1 MMISRGFTLIEMLLA
16 VIIFAFVGVASVAML
31 DTVAKSD
38 EASRQSIERMEKM
51 QRALMLFERDI
62 WQITPRQIRVNGEAP
77 SKVTLAGAANFI
89 ESDDDGI
96 SFSHAGWTNPGMVLP
111 RSEVQLV
118 GYRLREQKFERLFY
132 LYPDAVSG
140 EEPIVQTLLTGVDE
154 LKFRYMTEPSEE
166 QQSELQWLESWDKAK
181 WPRAVKVTLTSPE
194 LGSIERIFML
204 PQNGASE

>member
-1 MMISRGFTLIEMLLA
+1 MISRGFTLIEMLLA

-38 EASRQSIERMEKM
+38 EASRQVTERMEKL

-62 WQITPRQIRVNGEAP
+62 WQITPRQVRINGEAP
-77 SKVTLAGAANFI
+77 GKVTLAGAASFI

-118 GYRLREQKFERLFY
+118 GYRLKEQKFERLFY
-132 LYPDAVSG
+132 LYPDAVTG
-140 EEPIVQTLLTGVDE
+140 AEPTVQTLLDEVDE
-154 LKFRYMTEPSEE
+154 LKFRYLAEPSEE

-181 WPRAVKVTLTSPE
+181 WPRAVKVTLTSAE
-194 LGSIERIFML
+194 LGNVERIFML

>member
-1 MMISRGFTLIEMLLA
+1 MTSRGFTLIEMLLA

-38 EASRQSIERMEKM
+38 EASRQSIERMEKL

-62 WQITPRQIRVNGEAP
+62 WQITPRQVRINGEAP
-77 SKVTLAGAANFI
+77 GKVTLAGAANFI

-118 GYRLREQKFERLFY
+118 GYRLREKKFERVFY
-132 LYPDAVSG
+132 LYPDAVTG
-140 EEPIVQTLLTGVDE
+140 TEPTVQTLLDEVDE
-154 LKFRYMTEPSEE
+154 LKFRYLAEPSEE
-166 QQSELQWLESWDKAK
+166 QQAELQWLESWDNAK
-181 WPRAVKVTLTSPE
+181 WPRAVKVTMTSAE

-204 PQNGASE
+204 PQNGAAE

>member
-1 MMISRGFTLIEMLLA
+1 MTSRGFTLIEMLLA

-38 EASRQSIERMEKM
+38 EASRQSIDRMEKL

-62 WQITPRQIRVNGEAP
+62 WQITPRQVRINGEAP
-77 SKVTLAGAANFI
+77 EKVTLAGAANFI

-118 GYRLREQKFERLFY
+118 GYRLRENKFERVFY
-132 LYPDAVSG
+132 LYPDAVTG
-140 EEPIVQTLLTGVDE
+140 TEPTVQTLLEDVDE
-154 LKFRYMTEPSEE
+154 LKFRYMAEASEE
-166 QQSELQWLESWDKAK
+166 QQAELQWLESWDNAK

-204 PQNGASE
+204 PQNGAAE